1 MHTNT
6 TKQINKANKRRLKDR
21 ARCAMVSKE
30 EIEATKKMETFLVLK
45 NNMDIIIISKMA
57 HNLN

>member
-6 TKQINKANKRRLKDR
+6 TKQINKANKRLKDR

-30 EIEATKKMETFLVLK
+30 EIEATKKMEIK
-45 NNMDIIIISKMA
+45 QHGYYNNK
-57 HNLN
+57 

>member
-6 TKQINKANKRRLKDR
+6 TKQINKANKRLKDR